1 MLPQKDPNF
10 YTFYLRS
17 FNRPEFM
24 IEPVTISPQEFATKA
39 KEDAIPAKY
48 ADR

>member
-1 MLPQKDPNF
+1 MLPQQDPNF

-24 IEPVTISPQEFATKA
+24 IEPVTISPREFATKA